1 MTNLPPHPISLADVP
16 QQAPAIDSSAE
27 TSVDAGSPPLD
38 GTASEPVIAGTTVRV
53 LDLVMAAYNQSL
65 EHAAQLLVPSHDA
78 AAALPIIRQAV
89 NFCASRVCD
98 QQQRYCEG
106 CRLDND
112 HRGLKTVDDFCG
124 QFANITFRD
133 SALVLV
139 PGGPRAP
146 QTFDSLDRLS
156 RSWSGDEVFYLA
168 RRVVRRLKK
177 QDEPRPKRMTGG
189 LDAGPMPALIVVRP
203 QLAENIGMV
212 ARAMANFGLDE
223 LRLVAPRDG
232 WPNERARAAASGANF
247 IVDAASVV
255 PTLADALADLQWVC
269 ATTARQRDLAKPVMT
284 PEQAV
289 AEMGRRIASG
299 QRCGIIFGPE
309 RTGLETDEVA
319 VADAVVMVPV
329 NPKFA
334 SLNLAQATLLLGYEW
349 LKMTQGGTLGRVT
362 TYEQALKPG
371 IRTRGSD
378 PASKEQLI
386 GFFEHLEGDLERLGF
401 FNPPHK
407 RQTVVRN
414 MRSMFSRMEAT
425 EQEIRTLRGIVATLA
440 KGKGHGRKSST

>member
-1 MTNLPPHPISLADVP
+1 LQLEIA
-16 QQAPAIDSSAE
+16 AAE
-27 TSVDAGSPPLD
+27 PT
-38 GTASEPVIAGTTVRV
+38 IAGTNIRV
-53 LDLVMAAYNQSL
+53 LDLVKAAYDHSV
-65 EHAAQLLVPSHDA
+65 EHAARLLSQTLTQTPTSSPPLTGQPPSNTQTNDA
-78 AAALPIIRQAV
+78 VVRQAV
-89 NFCASRVCD
+89 DYCAARICD
-98 QQQRYCEG
+98 QEKRYCQG
-106 CRLDND
+106 CRLDSD
-112 HRGLKTVDDFCG
+112 HRGLNNVDDFCG
-124 QFANITFRD
+124 QFAAISFHQ
-133 SALVLV
+133 SPLVLT
-139 PGGPRAP
+139 P
-146 QTFDSLDRLS
+146 QTFDSLDQMS
-156 RSWSGDEVFYLA
+156 RIWSGGEVYYLA
-168 RRVVRRLKK
+168 RRVGRRLKK

-189 LDAGPMPALIVVRP
+189 LDAGPMPTLILVRP

-223 LRLVAPRDG
+223 LRLIDPRDG

-247 IVDAASVV
+247 IVDAAHAV
-255 PTLADALADLQWVC
+255 PTLKEGIADLQWVC
-269 ATTARQRDLAKPVMT
+269 ATTARQRDLAKPVLT

-289 AEMGRRIASG
+289 AEMGRRIALG
-299 QRCGIIFGPE
+299 QRCGILFGPE

-349 LKMTQGGTLGRVT
+349 LKMTAAGTLGRVT
-362 TYEQALKPG
+362 TYEQPLTTG
-371 IRTRGSD
+371 TQNRGSE

-386 GFFEHLEGDLERLGF
+386 GFFEHLESDLELLGF

-414 MRSMFSRMEAT
+414 IRSMFSRMEAT